1 MGDVAAILR
10 GIADPAGSSA
20 AAGTTGGAGD
30 ELLFRQ
36 RSSKPSSR
44 VGSGAVGATDVDG
57 GKAKPKKKLNR
68 ELAAILGSNKEAEEM
83 APSMVR
89 LRAVS

>member
-1 MGDVAAILR
+1 M
-10 GIADPAGSSA
+10 
-20 AAGTTGGAGD
+20 
-30 ELLFRQ
+30 
-36 RSSKPSSR
+36 
-44 VGSGAVGATDVDG
+44 DG